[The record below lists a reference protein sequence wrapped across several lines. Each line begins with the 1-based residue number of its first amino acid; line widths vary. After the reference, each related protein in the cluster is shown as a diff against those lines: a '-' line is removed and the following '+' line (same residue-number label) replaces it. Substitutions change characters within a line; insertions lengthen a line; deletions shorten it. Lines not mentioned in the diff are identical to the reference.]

1 MDGQS
6 FPRVPSWA
14 NASSTRSTVAI
25 FQRLSDLPVPTAG
38 MVTQYTSAQFKWQ
51 QAGITFRHSNGLVEL
66 NVCLYF
72 IESLLK
78 VSRDI
83 WGVLSMYIFVIVF
96 SDTLV
101 TSTLHR

>member
-1 MDGQS
+1 MDKAFPEFRAGQM
-6 FPRVPSWA
+6 PVLQDLRW
-14 NASSTRSTVAI
+14 
-25 FQRLSDLPVPTAG
+25 LSDLPVPTAG

-66 NVCLYF
+66 KVCLYF